1 MDIKEVLDFIDE
13 TIFNK
18 TGKHLNDLQRK
29 VIEGALNHQKYAD
42 IADHN
47 GKSEGHIKDIGYE
60 VLQLLSNIF
69 DEPVSKYNLQS
80 VLERKGNFNLSLG
93 EKTVNG
99 HVIGC
104 VNFGQ
109 DESNN
114 NSHKNNLK
122 TTRRRK
128 SKKITKIQKLK
139 AKGLSDEDIAEILE
153 INLEL
158 VKTVEIEEL
167 D

>member
-1 MDIKEVLDFIDE
+1 VLEFIDE

-47 GKSEGHIKDIGYE
+47 GKSEGHVKDIGYE

-93 EKTVNG
+93 EQGNINSSVNG

-104 VNFGQ
+104 VNFGN

-114 NSHKNNLK
+114 NSNKNKVK

-128 SKKITKIQKLK
+128 SKEITKIKKLK
-139 AKGLSDEDIAEILE
+139 AKGLSDEDIADILE
-153 INLEL
+153 VNLEL
-158 VKTVEIEEL
+158 IKAIEIEES

>member
-1 MDIKEVLDFIDE
+1 MDIKEVLEFIDE
-13 TIFNK
+13 TVFNK

-29 VIEGALNHQKYAD
+29 VIEGALNHQKYSA

-47 GKSEGHIKDIGYE
+47 GKSEGHVKDIGYE

-80 VLERKGNFNLSLG
+80 VLERQGNFHLSLG
-93 EKTVNG
+93 EKSINNN
-99 HVIGC
+99 VIGC
-104 VNFGQ
+104 VNFGN

-114 NSHKNNLK
+114 NSNKNKVK

-128 SKKITKIQKLK
+128 SKEITKIQKLK
-139 AKGLSDEDIAEILE
+139 AKGLSDEEIAEILE
-153 INLEL
+153 VNLEL
-158 VKTVEIEEL
+158 VKAIEIEES

>member
-1 MDIKEVLDFIDE
+1 MDIKEVLEFIDE
-13 TIFNK
+13 MIASK

-47 GKSEGHIKDIGYE
+47 GKSEGHIKDVGYE

-69 DEPVSKYNLQS
+69 DEPVTKFNLQS
-80 VLERKGNFNLSLG
+80 VLERKGNFNLSFG
-93 EKTVNG
+93 EQGNINSSVNG

-104 VNFGQ
+104 INFGK

-114 NSHKNNLK
+114 NANKNKLK

-139 AKGLSDEDIAEILE
+139 EKGLSDEEIADILE
-153 INLEL
+153 IDLAL
-158 VKTVEIEEL
+158 IKDI